1 MATAYYTPGVYIEEP
16 DRGPRPI
23 EGVSTSVTAF
33 IGFTE
38 KAEADVENKKPLRRS
53 LLSEAKTITNW
64 TQYSESF
71 GGLVEGAY
79 LPYAVRGFFDNGGT
93 RCYII
98 SVRTLGEPM
107 RAQALIEAENPRTK
121 KAVPCLYLRARQG
134 GPNGEKISVGIKLQA
149 ASPTP
154 SSAGQE
160 PPQKFSLTVNG
171 IELKATQRKTGRQRQ
186 EQVPEMDKDGKP
198 VLDEKQMPKTTTK
211 TVDIMED
218 VLEAQQK
225 PLFTL
230 DDVMLRHLPSAEFRD
245 LDLTQAGAL
254 ERTLDREV
262 VSDKELLDKAKEVHK
277 KLTEAGVEVWRL
289 VDTSKPVALKLKATE
304 PLKLQIYGSKFN
316 VDTDA
321 KLLVA
326 PDDKKAL
333 EAAEKDGK
341 RFDVVRAEQFRGY
354 GRKGISA
361 LEEKD
366 DVNLICAPDLMTL
379 WDQDGGPDLVLTVQ
393 KLMIEHCERTQFRFA
408 ILDAPPG
415 KDPDGIKDWRL
426 AAGFDP
432 QHGHGALYY
441 PWLKIDDPLNP
452 GRRISIPPSGHI
464 AGIYGR
470 SDAQRGVHKAPANET
485 VAGVI
490 DLDFNVT
497 KGEQG
502 MLNPLGINCIRQ
514 FPGRGIRV
522 WGART
527 LALTDPAWRYINVRR
542 LFNYVEAS
550 VERSMQWVVF
560 EPNDVYLWGKVH
572 RDISAFLRTVWRSG
586 ALFGVDPNQAFYVKC
601 DEELN
606 PAEIRDQG
614 IMICEIGM
622 APVKP
627 AEFVVFRFSQ
637 YALPSA

>member
-1 MATAYYTPGVYIEEP
+1 
-16 DRGPRPI
+16 
-23 EGVSTSVTAF
+23 
-33 IGFTE
+33 
-38 KAEADVENKKPLRRS
+38 
-53 LLSEAKTITNW
+53 
-64 TQYSESF
+64 
-71 GGLVEGAY
+71 
-79 LPYAVRGFFDNGGT
+79 
-93 RCYII
+93 
-98 SVRTLGEPM
+98 
-107 RAQALIEAENPRTK
+107 
-121 KAVPCLYLRARQG
+121 
-134 GPNGEKISVGIKLQA
+134 
-149 ASPTP
+149 
-154 SSAGQE
+154 
-160 PPQKFSLTVNG
+160 
-171 IELKATQRKTGRQRQ
+171 
-186 EQVPEMDKDGKP
+186 
-198 VLDEKQMPKTTTK
+198 
-211 TVDIMED
+211 
-218 VLEAQQK
+218 
-225 PLFTL
+225 
-230 DDVMLRHLPSAEFRD
+230 
-245 LDLTQAGAL
+245 
-254 ERTLDREV
+254 
-262 VSDKELLDKAKEVHK
+262 
-277 KLTEAGVEVWRL
+277 
-289 VDTSKPVALKLKATE
+289 
-304 PLKLQIYGSKFN
+304 
-316 VDTDA
+316 
-321 KLLVA
+321 
-326 PDDKKAL
+326 
-333 EAAEKDGK
+333 
-341 RFDVVRAEQFRGY
+341 
-354 GRKGISA
+354 
-361 LEEKD
+361 
-366 DVNLICAPDLMTL
+366 MTL